1 MIVTQ
6 KKQWWKE
13 SVVYQIYPRS
23 FQDSTGSGEGDLGG
37 ITSRLDYLWRLGIDV
52 IWLSPVYASPM
63 IDNGYD
69 ISNYEEIN
77 PLFGTMDDF
86 LELLESAHRKGI
98 KILMDLVVNHT
109 SDKHPWF
116 IESRSSR
123 DNPKSDWYI
132 WKDAYNGGPPNAM
145 GSVFSGSAWQYDE
158 ARGQYY
164 LHFFAIQQ
172 PDLNWDNPEVR
183 HAVYSMMKRW
193 FDRGVDGFRMDVIN
207 MISKFPGA
215 VTADGGNGAPM
226 CNGPM
231 AHEYIREMNRE
242 VLSHYDIMTVGET
255 PGVTTEEARKYAASD
270 GSELNMVFQFEH
282 MDLDNGGL
290 GKWTPG
296 RCRLTDLKTV
306 LGKWQTELYGAAW
319 NSLYWNNH
327 DQSRVVSRFGD
338 DSNENA
344 RVRSAKMLAACLHL
358 MQGTP
363 YIYQGEEL
371 GMTNAPLMSLSD
383 CRDVEIFNAW
393 RELVEEKKL
402 LSPEQFM
409 DAVRKRGRD
418 NARTPMQWDSS
429 VNGGFSSGTPWI
441 GVNPNFTTINAA
453 SQADDPGSVFAFYQK
468 LIRLRKTYPVIVHGD
483 YEPLFESDER
493 VFAYRRRY
501 EGVALLVMCN
511 FSGTPVSDPD
521 FSGLNLSTGR
531 LLLTN
536 YSEREIT
543 DTKLLPWETR
553 ALLFQ

>member
-1 MIVTQ
+1 M
-6 KKQWWKE
+6 
-13 SVVYQIYPRS
+13 VYQIYPRS

-164 LHFFAIQQ
+164 LHFFAVQQ

-371 GMTNAPLMSLSD
+371 GMTNAPLKSLSD